1 MNGRMY
7 AAVMAGVCAP
17 NGTPLYSIKTI
28 IKNAMKLSILFP
40 VLALTTGVILY
51 SCSKDNGSSNPTSDK
66 VLDSYYPG
74 TTMEIKELSIYTTNG
89 VITDRATIQSYMDRK
104 LNSDMKA
111 RFYVG
116 VSSVAVPQDNTSLLF
131 LDNNRVNV
139 NGINKEITAYKDSV
153 MLVSDY
159 VASTTPNYGISSCS
173 DLFAKVPAYTP
184 LYGCPDSTCTT
195 YRETTPIITDGNK
208 SYFVPL
214 LTYAVTTNE
223 CTYYNAQWPV
233 ANILNPDLQSYL
245 KAGDTVLVQYARLP
259 LVHKSN
265 ATN

>member
-1 MNGRMY
+1 
-7 AAVMAGVCAP
+7 
-17 NGTPLYSIKTI
+17 
-28 IKNAMKLSILFP
+28 MKLRILFP
-40 VLALTTGVILY
+40 VLALTTGIVLY
-51 SCSKDNGSSNPTSDK
+51 SCSKDNGSSSTEGDK

-74 TTMEIKELSIYTTNG
+74 TTMEIKELSIRTKDG
-89 VITDRATIQSYMDRK
+89 VITDRATIQSYIDRK

-116 VSSVAVPQDNTSLLF
+116 VSSVAVPQDNTSLKF

-139 NGINKEITAYKDSV
+139 NGINKEITTYKDSV

-159 VASTTPNYGISSCS
+159 VAVPTPKYGISTCS

-184 LYGCPDSTCTT
+184 LYGCPDSTCAT
-195 YRETTPIITDGNK
+195 YRETTPIVTDGNK

-214 LTYAVTTNE
+214 LTYAVTTND
-223 CTYYNAQWPV
+223 CTYYSAQWPLV
-233 ANILNPDLQSYL
+233 NVLNPDLQSYL
-245 KAGDTVLVQYARLP
+245 NAGDTVLVQYAKLP
-259 LVHKSN
+259 LVHKSS

>member
-1 MNGRMY
+1 
-7 AAVMAGVCAP
+7 
-17 NGTPLYSIKTI
+17 
-28 IKNAMKLSILFP
+28 MKLRILFP
-40 VLALTTGVILY
+40 VLALTTGIVLY
-51 SCSKDNGSSNPTSDK
+51 SCSKDNGSSDTTGDK
-66 VLDSYYPG
+66 ILDSYYPG
-74 TTMEIKELSIYTTNG
+74 TTMEIKEVSIYTNNG
-89 VITDRATIQSYMDRK
+89 VITDQATIQSYMDRK

-116 VSSVAVPQDNTSLLF
+116 VSSVPVPQGNTSLLF

-139 NGINKEITAYKDSV
+139 DGTNKEITAYKDSL

-159 VASTTPNYGISSCS
+159 VSSTTPKYGISSCS

-184 LYGCPDSTCTT
+184 LYGCADSSCAT
-195 YRETTPIITDGNK
+195 YRATSPIITDGNK

-223 CTYYNAQWPV
+223 CTYYNAEWPV
-233 ANILNPDLQSYL
+233 VNVLSPNLQSYL

-259 LVHKSN
+259 LVHKSSSSN
-265 ATN
+265 

>member
-1 MNGRMY
+1 MNGRIY
-7 AAVMAGVCAP
+7 AAVMANVCAP
-17 NGTPLYSIKTI
+17 NSKTLYSIKTI

-40 VLALTTGVILY
+40 VLALTTGIILY
-51 SCSKDNGSSNPTSDK
+51 SCSKDSGSSDTTGDK
-66 VLDSYYPG
+66 ILDSYYPG
-74 TTMEIKELSIYTTNG
+74 TTMEIKELSIYTKDG
-89 VITDRATIQSYMDRK
+89 VITDQATIQSYMDRK

-116 VSSVAVPQDNTSLLF
+116 VTSVPVPQDNTSLLF

-139 NGINKEITAYKDSV
+139 DGTNKEITAYKDSL

-159 VASTTPNYGISSCS
+159 VASTTPKYGISSCS

-184 LYGCPDSTCTT
+184 LYGCADSSCAT
-195 YRETTPIITDGNK
+195 YRATSPIITDGNK

-233 ANILNPDLQSYL
+233 VNVLSPNLQSYL

-259 LVHKSN
+259 LVHKSSSSN
-265 ATN
+265 

>member
-1 MNGRMY
+1 MY

-17 NGTPLYSIKTI
+17 KGKPLYSIKTI
-28 IKNAMKLSILFP
+28 IKNAMKLRILLP
-40 VLALTTGVILY
+40 VLALTTGIVLY
-51 SCSKDNGSSNPTSDK
+51 SCSKSNDSSGASGDK
-66 VLDSYYPG
+66 ILDSYYPG
-74 TTMEIKELSIYTTNG
+74 TTMEIKQLSIYTKDG
-89 VITDRATIQSYMDRK
+89 VISDQATIQSYIDRK

-116 VSSVAVPQDNTSLLF
+116 VNSVAVPQDNTSLLF
-131 LDNNRVNV
+131 LENNRVNV
-139 NGINKEITAYKDSV
+139 NGTNKEITAYKDSL

-159 VASTTPNYGISSCS
+159 VSSTTPKYGISSCS

-184 LYGCPDSTCTT
+184 LYGCIDSSCAT
-195 YRETTPIITDGNK
+195 YRATSPIITDGNK
-208 SYFVPL
+208 SYFIPM

-233 ANILNPDLQSYL
+233 INILSPNLQSYL

-259 LVHKSN
+259 LVHKTTASN
-265 ATN
+265 